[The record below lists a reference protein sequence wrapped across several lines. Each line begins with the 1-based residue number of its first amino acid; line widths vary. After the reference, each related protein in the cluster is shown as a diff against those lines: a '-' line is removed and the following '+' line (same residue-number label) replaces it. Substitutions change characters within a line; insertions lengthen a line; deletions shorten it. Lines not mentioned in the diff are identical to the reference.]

1 MSYQMTYEVTEVI
14 ELYQVNEFFI
24 YDCIEK
30 GWIIP
35 IDRQKKRLDREDIA
49 RMLLIKDLKEDFGV
63 NDESIPI
70 ILHLLDQLHW
80 SRAQY
85 KHYLQK
91 IKNNGY

>member
-1 MSYQMTYEVTEVI
+1 MAYQITYEVTEI
-14 ELYQVNEFFI
+14 IKLYRVNEIFI

-35 IDRQKKRLDREDIA
+35 IDTNNKLLDREDLA

-70 ILHLLDQLHW
+70 ILHLIDQLHW
-80 SRAQY
+80 SQAQ
-85 KHYLQK
+85 
-91 IKNNGY
+91 IKNYLGNLEK

>member
-35 IDRQKKRLDREDIA
+35 IDSQA
-49 RMLLIKDLKEDFGV
+49 
-63 NDESIPI
+63 
-70 ILHLLDQLHW
+70 
-80 SRAQY
+80 
-85 KHYLQK
+85 
-91 IKNNGY
+91 